1 LHEKNNVLCIG
12 QGVLRSFSITLIS
25 LLAYAVI
32 TYFTKP
38 NPKIDAIFFV
48 VITALSVMYGS
59 IYAVKHIQKK
69 GWLVGLIVAMLYM
82 LIVYLVSAVNGR
94 GFDISS
100 LGVLRIGL
108 AMFVGVLSGMLGI
121 NI

>member
-1 LHEKNNVLCIG
+1 MHERNNVLCIG

-48 VITALSVMYGS
+48 IITALSVMYGS

-82 LIVYLVSAVNGR
+82 LIVYLVSVVNGR